1 MDLFIIIFNDI
12 FFLGTIAVVE
22 ISFDQTIISVK
33 TLDES
38 VAEVLLC
45 FTSFVNTIE
54 NKPRIDKVT
63 MFGLVSSMILSVAQ
77 ENNDRSMVVNP
88 WSVG

>member
-1 MDLFIIIFNDI
+1 MIE
-12 FFLGTIAVVE
+12 IAV
-22 ISFDQTIISVK
+22 DQTVISIK
-33 TLDES
+33 TIEES
-38 VAEVLLC
+38 VAEVLIC
-45 FTSFVNTIE
+45 FVSFVTTIE

-88 WSVG
+88 WSIG